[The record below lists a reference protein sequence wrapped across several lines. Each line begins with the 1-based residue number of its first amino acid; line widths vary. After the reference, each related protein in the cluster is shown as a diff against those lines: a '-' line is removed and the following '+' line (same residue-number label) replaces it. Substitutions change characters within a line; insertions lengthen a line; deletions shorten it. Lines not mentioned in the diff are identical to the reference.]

1 MDASQLG
8 TLTLITLGVMV
19 FCAARAQLNPF
30 ALCEACKGR
39 SPGDKSGKY
48 SRNCRTCGG
57 SPRRLRLGAWIQIK
71 LGIPV
76 PRSRPS
82 KKRHRMSL

>member
-8 TLTLITLGVMV
+8 TLTLLALGTLLY
-19 FCAARAQLNPF
+19 FAARAQWNPF
-30 ALCEACKGR
+30 ALCGACKGR
-39 SPGDKSGKY
+39 APSDKSGKY

-57 SPRRLRLGAWIQIK
+57 SPRRLRLGAWAQVK
-71 LGIPV
+71 MGIPV
-76 PRSRPS
+76 PRARPS